1 MNIILCTNVIKKY
14 FLLIIPNIKS
24 RYTVVIITCQTIRL
38 HCTQIIFK
46 IFINKTTEE
55 GIFND
60 DGNLFQSEL
69 PLN

>member
-1 MNIILCTNVIKKY
+1 MNICLCTNVIKKF

-24 RYTVVIITCQTIRL
+24 RCSNNTCQTTRL
-38 HCTQIIFK
+38 HCTQIILK
-46 IFINKTTEE
+46 IFLKIQQQKK

>member
-1 MNIILCTNVIKKY
+1 MIIRLCTNVIKFVY
-14 FLLIIPNIKS
+14 LLYPTQSLDI
-24 RYTVVIITCQTIRL
+24 VVIHI
-38 HCTQIIFK
+38 TQIIFK
-46 IFINKTTEE
+46 YFFNTTTEE